1 MKADVDN
8 IDINKLVNVPTT
20 LNNFFKKV
28 DDLHVAKL
36 KTVPIDLKKLIDVVD
51 NEVIKITKFNT
62 IKTKANNLEKKISD
76 ATTLIHI
83 NKYNTDLEK
92 NLEKAI
98 GDFDKKMP
106 DTSGLVTTA
115 VLNTKISEVENK
127 IPNTG
132 NLVKS

>member
-28 DDLHVAKL
+28 DDLDVAKL

-83 NKYNTDLEK
+83 NKYNTDLKK
-92 NLEKAI
+92 NLEKLEI
-98 GDFDKKMP
+98 LIKKIP
-106 DTSGLVTTA
+106 DTSGLVTTT

-132 NLVKS
+132 NLVRS